1 MREYLSLRAIVNI
14 EQNVGSKIFS
24 VAFLGGPVVK
34 TPCKQIF
41 KKQFF
46 LLVSMVASNG
56 KAEIRTQHFSNS
68 KTNSLFVLCLFTSV
82 ETANK
87 NGIRKFPGSPVV
99 RTLTARDSSL
109 IPIWGTKI
117 PQTTWYGQEK
127 KKKGNEKYL
136 FYLVNYW

>member
-1 MREYLSLRAIVNI
+1 MNI

-24 VAFLGGPVVK
+24 VAFLGGPVVN

-99 RTLTARDSSL
+99 RTQ
-109 IPIWGTKI
+109 G
-117 PQTTWYGQEK
+117 
-127 KKKGNEKYL
+127 
-136 FYLVNYW
+136 FHF